1 MISSDVEG
9 GLDEVEIGDKETS
22 QEALVHI
29 RKDAGLSVPRNYC
42 SEWSQ
47 RRDLNPYLQNLT
59 PLFPRGR
66 KLAQQS
72 GILFKSQSLLEGF
85 AGSSNSKESACN
97 AGDSGLIPGSG
108 ISPGE
113 APHSNILAWRI
124 PWTKEPCGHSPW
136 NNKELDST
144 EEITLSLCQKIK

>member
-108 ISPGE
+108 ISP
-113 APHSNILAWRI
+113 
-124 PWTKEPCGHSPW
+124 TKEMATHSSFLPG
-136 NNKELDST
+136 KSHGQRSQATVHGVRYLVT
-144 EEITLSLCQKIK
+144 KPPLPGR

>member
-47 RRDLNPYLQNLT
+47 HRDLNPYLQNLT

-72 GILFKSQSLLEGF
+72 CILFKSQSLLEGF

-97 AGDSGLIPGSG
+97 ARDSGLIPGSG

-113 APHSNILAWRI
+113 GTGNALQYSCLGNSMARGVWWATVHGIAKSQTRLRN
-124 PWTKEPCGHSPW
+124 
-136 NNKELDST
+136 
-144 EEITLSLCQKIK
+144 